1 MPISKMKLTMEAMQ
15 PHHCHGCDRH
25 DMACHGKCEDYAAE
39 VILSAIGS
47 VEHRQN
53 QKHSADM
60 YHVERDRAK
69 RGLR

>member
-15 PHHCHGCDRH
+15 PHHCHGCDH
-25 DMACHGKCEDYAAE
+25 HETGCHGTCEDYAAE

-47 VEHRQN
+47 AEHHRN
-53 QKHSADM
+53 QQHSADM
-60 YHVERDRAK
+60 YNVERDRAK